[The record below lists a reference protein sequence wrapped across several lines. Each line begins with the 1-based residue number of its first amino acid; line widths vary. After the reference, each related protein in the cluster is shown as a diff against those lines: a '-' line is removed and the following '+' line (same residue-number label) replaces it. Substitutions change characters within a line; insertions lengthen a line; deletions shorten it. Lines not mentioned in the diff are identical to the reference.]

1 MKKVIKSIFIF
12 LLLCIMVN
20 VEALNV
26 GDQFTLTP
34 GASQTHSPSYGFNEQ
49 YQLHT
54 VTGGGKTYDAYCM
67 DRGKAAGQGASYVV
81 NRMMPKLKGDLA
93 VLYLMKNGADKEQ
106 IHLAIRLLV
115 SKGMLNW
122 SHTGTADYLAKID
135 AAVNCMKSDSTF
147 NSTLTEF
154 LSNTSKKSSD
164 NEENADEGGKS
175 LALLGFEKYNLLEG
189 KCKYTT
195 AAQCA
200 DATGKGCHLDSNN
213 CYIPSTSST
222 DICPT
227 IKNDIFEC
235 YTGRFQSPEKHG
247 CKIVDTCSFDTAAE
261 CSDKAG
267 LKCRERDGKWYQ
279 LNGAKCEECVPNEAQ
294 GIYCGNERS
303 STTGCKIAS
312 SCSGEQNELAYKD
325 CIYKANIKNSDSNE
339 QYHDWTCTKNSS
351 NICYRLERKGS
362 SGGSSSSCN
371 AKKGEY
377 TLNECNDRVKNGQGT
392 ECQKVSLFS
401 KCYKLVTKCI
411 KAKNQYSEKECK
423 TMVNKGKGI
432 TCKKIGNNCFQLIT
446 GSSKPGDDDPNPG
459 GSGGSGSGSGA
470 SVSCG
475 GFDGIKQLLIDAMN
489 YANEKFNSET
499 GESKVEKGP
508 ATEPEKA
515 DGIIKKIVSVKID
528 IKNITD
534 TSSDSEYFKYLG
546 FEVEKQNEATEV
558 KLLGASK
565 EFINTEEGWEP
576 ISEGTDLS
584 KLLEE
589 RNGTIYV
596 GFLVSRPSSD
606 DSQEVTDDDSEEEDC
621 EVKIKFKYEYSN
633 EDGGAVL
640 YASGN
645 TTGQQRFFIA
655 SEGEPIQDEFELDTS
670 LCDETTCD
678 PTSTLPNICEDGLE
692 PDKETG
698 NVEYEFREAYNAES
712 GKYNIK
718 KCLLSKN
725 SKDSAGNFYKLVD
738 TEFANKVAENDY
750 CEVKCKED
758 YIFGVPYKKNTES
771 GRYFQISVSLKGQ
784 QDCYTT
790 KLDYKKYTEDIVKK
804 QAEILDTYNE
814 WLENYENYT
823 FSLVQGDAVA
833 CNANSCPAITDQNGN
848 STGKC
853 SEAGYNGTYDYKK
866 MIDHSKNF
874 YTYEI
879 KEESDKWTIINV
891 KTGGDAPHGNPQ
903 FGEWT
908 NTKRCQ
914 GCSLTG
920 ECEWKIKPEKD
931 YADKKEGYK
940 TAALAAKQKLKDKMK
955 ELREIIDNYNSCVA
969 DHDYP
974 NLQLATDV
982 NMGLDRNGENE
993 VAYWDMVYK
1002 YNPSIQYSYR
1012 EPEPGVSSTKWISS
1026 VQAKS
1031 CEHGMN
1037 CDFMYSPD
1045 AIIVAD
1051 NYAVKKMVEAG
1062 LCTEYKPDEKTSN
1075 NSKPYC
1081 MSSDSIKDI
1090 DEESHFATW
1099 YCDGTIDNEYEI
1111 CTGDNSLQYEIESQ
1125 WTVLDEDL
1133 DKGIEETVTIGNN
1146 LINSNHKIT
1155 KVDYVHKIS
1164 SSRGTYK
1171 TERVYYS
1178 GHDDGDI
1185 KIEETPEHEIKN
1197 YDIVDGLPVGINT
1210 PTGTYYY
1217 KLTLD
1222 NFGTFYT
1229 PSDAPQVNGRIYG
1242 TLDRSLSSKIRGE
1255 EQTKGGE
1262 LNTSETIGKNEY
1274 ACTYEVNQNSCTD
1287 ASGNKHYKT
1296 ECKPNEDWDKCQE
1309 RLCPV
1314 NQGGPYCVE
1323 KSQSYYVCST
1333 THYDESC
1340 QQKGSR
1346 EEALLAVG
1354 CQPGEECENNYNC
1367 CPNCTVQCIGVCTVT
1382 PDGSQGGGSKP
1393 NYDFRPISPGNL
1405 FPNDRPKGYNW
1416 ESDPSVYNNSLVA
1429 RKAKDT
1435 IDEITARAKDTTSEE
1450 TTPSSGNPKVEN
1462 YSLKVVMDTDM
1473 ITKIR
1478 EYNKSQESYNNDTM
1492 TCYDYQI
1499 ERDEDH
1505 CKTDGYTWKKEGE
1518 SGKCV
1523 MANIFCYSSFVDD
1536 LADGKFG
1543 GEVDIKNKAGR
1554 TKAKEQ
1560 FSKTYIAPGVSN
1572 TDNLIVTN
1580 DYWTIYTFSTLDING
1595 DGIPDVGPSWK

>member
-93 VLYLMKNGADKEQ
+93 VIYLMKNGADKEQ

-154 LSNTSKKSSD
+154 LSNSSKKSD
-164 NEENADEGGKS
+164 NNSKEVA
-175 LALLGFEKYNLLEG
+175 LAY
-189 KCKYTT
+189 
-195 AAQCA
+195 
-200 DATGKGCHLDSNN
+200 D
-213 CYIPSTSST
+213 
-222 DICPT
+222 
-227 IKNDIFEC
+227 
-235 YTGRFQSPEKHG
+235 
-247 CKIVDTCSFDTAAE
+247 
-261 CSDKAG
+261 
-267 LKCRERDGKWYQ
+267 
-279 LNGAKCEECVPNEAQ
+279 NGAKLTPISNERFPYYSCKECSTVTLLRTDEQIELIPTLLMSLYAANVRASIPECGSIVNANKIANQCYFEDGYVWMSVWRTTYNGCRDFTNNAYFTAKKVDDSCQRLNANTCEELPLSVCNSYSTKCTVDNSCVSIN
-294 GIYCGNERS
+294 NN
-303 STTGCKIAS
+303 TTPGDD
-312 SCSGEQNELAYKD
+312 N
-325 CIYKANIKNSDSNE
+325 
-339 QYHDWTCTKNSS
+339 
-351 NICYRLERKGS
+351 
-362 SGGSSSSCN
+362 SSSCN
-371 AKKGEY
+371 ASKGEFIKDQCDGIKKTNGYGSCQEVGNGCYRYIGNKKCDSSKGEY
-377 TLNECNDRVKNGQGT
+377 IKDQCDGIKKTNGYK
-392 ECQKVSLFS
+392 EKVDGSCVIQS
-401 KCYKLVTKCI
+401 NGCYKFV
-411 KAKNQYSEKECK
+411 AD
-423 TMVNKGKGI
+423 
-432 TCKKIGNNCFQLIT
+432 
-446 GSSKPGDDDPNPG
+446 SSGD
-459 GSGGSGSGSGA
+459 GSGGNGSGA

-515 DGIIKKIVSVKID
+515 DGFIKKIVSVKID

-546 FEVEKQNEATEV
+546 FEVEKENEATKVE
-558 KLLGASK
+558 LLGASK
-565 EFINTEEGWEP
+565 EFINTEDGWKSKP
-576 ISEGTDLS
+576 ISEGADLL

-712 GKYNIK
+712 KKYNIK

-725 SKDSAGNFYKLVD
+725 SKDKAKNPYKLID
-738 TEFANKVAENDY
+738 KEYANKVAENDY

-758 YIFGVPYKKNTES
+758 YIFGVPYKKSTES
-771 GRYFQISVSLKGQ
+771 GRYFQISVSLKGE

-804 QAEILDTYNE
+804 QKEILDTYNE
-814 WLENYENYT
+814 WLENYENYKQYQWTQADPMICSQETCTPSHDKNGT
-823 FSLVQGDAVA
+823 FTGCNSSESGPYDYIYKVIHSNKFKCATITEGDDKWIIDVDECTKDPKEFGKFKNEKTCSASG
-833 CNANSCPAITDQNGN
+833 NSC
-848 STGKC
+848 ST
-853 SEAGYNGTYDYKK
+853 S
-866 MIDHSKNF
+866 
-874 YTYEI
+874 
-879 KEESDKWTIINV
+879 
-891 KTGGDAPHGNPQ
+891 
-903 FGEWT
+903 
-908 NTKRCQ
+908 
-914 GCSLTG
+914 G
-920 ECEWKIKPEKD
+920 ECKVE
-931 YADKKEGYK
+931 K
-940 TAALAAKQKLKDKMK
+940 TAQKDWEDQKGDFEGAAQDAKQTLKDKMK
-955 ELREIIDNYNSCVA
+955 ELREIIDNYNSCAA

-974 NLQLATDV
+974 NLQLETDK
-982 NMGLDRNGENE
+982 NMGLGRDGENE
-993 VAYWDMVYK
+993 VAYWDMVYR
-1002 YNPSIQYSYR
+1002 YMPSIQYSYK
-1012 EPEPGVSSTKWISS
+1012 EPEPGISSTKWISS
-1026 VQAKS
+1026 VQGET

-1037 CDFMYSPD
+1037 CDYMYSPD
-1045 AIIVAD
+1045 AVVIGDSYAIEAMSTAD
-1051 NYAVKKMVEAG
+1051 KCVKVDSLEAIKDTPN
-1062 LCTEYKPDEKTSN
+1062 LSQ
-1075 NSKPYC
+1075 KPYC
-1081 MSSDSIKDI
+1081 MASDSINDI
-1090 DEESHFATW
+1090 DDDDHPATW
-1099 YCDGTIDNEYEI
+1099 YCDGTITNDYEE
-1111 CTGDNSLQYEIESQ
+1111 CVGDNSLQYESEFQ

-1146 LINSNHKIT
+1146 LSNSKHIIT
-1155 KVDYVHKIS
+1155 KVDYVHKIAS
-1164 SSRGTYK
+1164 SKGTYK

-1185 KIEETPEHEIKN
+1185 KIEKTPEHEIKN

-1217 KLTLD
+1217 KLTLN
-1222 NFGTFYT
+1222 NFGTFY
-1229 PSDAPQVNGRIYG
+1229 SNVNENGRIYG

-1560 FSKTYIAPGVSN
+1560 FSKTYVAPGVSN

-1580 DYWTIYTFSTLDING
+1580 DYWTIYTFTTLDKNG

>member
-12 LLLCIMVN
+12 LLLSIMVN
-20 VEALNV
+20 VNALNV
-26 GDQFTLTP
+26 GDQFTLSP
-34 GASQTHSPSYGFNEQ
+34 GASQTHSASYGFNEQ

-67 DRGKAAGQGASYVV
+67 DRGKAAGAGASYVV
-81 NRMMPKLKGDLA
+81 SRMMPKLKGDYA

-154 LSNTSKKSSD
+154 LSNTSKKNSD
-164 NEENADEGGKS
+164 NDENADEGGKS
-175 LALLGFEKYNLLEG
+175 LAFLGFEKYNLLEG

-222 DICPT
+222 DNCPT
-227 IKNDIFEC
+227 IKDKVFEC
-235 YTGRFQSPEKHG
+235 YTGERFKSTEKFG
-247 CKIVDTCSFDTAAE
+247 CKIVDTCSFNTAAE
-261 CSDKAG
+261 CSKHANLHCKYDNTKKA
-267 LKCRERDGKWYQ
+267 WVQ
-279 LNGAKCEECVPNEAQ
+279 LNGSSCKSCDKYSSERENDGCRKCDTSNSNGSNNNNCDTAQKLQTSLDNCKNEASKMEQ
-294 GIYCGNERS
+294 QSFNTKKYTCKLDNMTKCFYVAEDTSGNRNNK
-303 STTGCKIAS
+303 CDAS
-312 SCSGEQNELAYKD
+312 
-325 CIYKANIKNSDSNE
+325 
-339 QYHDWTCTKNSS
+339 
-351 NICYRLERKGS
+351 
-362 SGGSSSSCN
+362 
-371 AKKGEY
+371 GEY
-377 TLNECNDRVKNGQGT
+377 TKDQCDGMKKTNNSGSCESVGNG
-392 ECQKVSLFS
+392 
-401 KCYKLVTKCI
+401 CYKYVTDS
-411 KAKNQYSEKECK
+411 N
-423 TMVNKGKGI
+423 
-432 TCKKIGNNCFQLIT
+432 IGGN
-446 GSSKPGDDDPNPG
+446 G
-459 GSGGSGSGSGA
+459 GSVNPSGGT

-515 DGIIKKIVSVKID
+515 DGVIKKIVSVKID

-546 FEVEKQNEATEV
+546 FEVEKQNEATDV

-565 EFINTEEGWEP
+565 EFINTEDGWES
-576 ISEGTDLS
+576 ISEGADLS

-621 EVKIKFKYEYSN
+621 DVKIKFKYEYSN

-640 YASGN
+640 YAAGN

-692 PDKETG
+692 PDEETG

-725 SKDSAGNFYKLVD
+725 SKDKAGNEYKLKDDEYAQMVSD
-738 TEFANKVAENDY
+738 NDY

-758 YIFGVPYKKNTES
+758 YIFGVPYKKSTES
-771 GRYFQISVSLKGQ
+771 GRYFQISVSLKGE

-790 KLDYKKYTEDIVKK
+790 KLNYKKYTEDIVNK
-804 QAEILDTYNE
+804 QKEILDTYNE
-814 WLENYENYT
+814 WLENYENYKQYQWT
-823 FSLVQGDAVA
+823 QGKAMECTNQTCTANYYTDA
-833 CNANSCPAITDQNGN
+833 NGN
-848 STGKC
+848 RNFSGC
-853 SEAGYNGTYDYKK
+853 SNTPSTYDYYYNV
-866 MIDHSKNF
+866 IHSNK
-874 YTYEI
+874 YKYATITEQ
-879 KEESDKWTIINV
+879 EDKWVIEVNDGSIEPT
-891 KTGGDAPHGNPQ
+891 Q
-903 FGEWT
+903 FGIFKNEKT
-908 NTKRCQ
+908 
-914 GCSLTG
+914 CSSSGNSCSTSG
-920 ECEWKIKPEKD
+920 ECKVE
-931 YADKKEGYK
+931 K
-940 TAALAAKQKLKDKMK
+940 TAQKDWEDQKGDFESAAQGAKQTLKTLLEDLRQIVDK
-955 ELREIIDNYNSCVA
+955 YNSCAA
-969 DHDYP
+969 DHDYASK
-974 NLQLATDV
+974 QTDKSQAY
-982 NMGLDRNGENE
+982 GE
-993 VAYWDMVYK
+993 VAFWDMIYR
-1002 YNPSIQYSYR
+1002 YNPDIQYSYE
-1012 EPEPGVSSTKWISS
+1012 EPEPGISTTRWISS
-1026 VQAKS
+1026 VQGIS

-1045 AIIVAD
+1045 AL
-1051 NYAVKKMVEAG
+1051 VEA
-1062 LCTEYKPDEKTSN
+1062 EKCADTSGGKVTCSEN
-1075 NSKPYC
+1075 T
-1081 MSSDSIKDI
+1081 SIKDV
-1090 DEESHFATW
+1090 DDDTHESTW
-1099 YCDGTIDNEYEI
+1099 YCDGNIDNEYEQ
-1111 CTGDNSLQYEIESQ
+1111 CQGSTTLDYADEYH
-1125 WTVLDEDL
+1125 WMVPDEDL
-1133 DKGIEETVTIGNN
+1133 DTGIDSEIRIGTNMT
-1146 LINSNHKIT
+1146 NSLHKIT
-1155 KVDYVHKIS
+1155 KVDYVHKIAS
-1164 SSRGTYK
+1164 SKGTYK

-1217 KLTLD
+1217 KLTLN
-1222 NFGTFYT
+1222 NFGTFY
-1229 PSDAPQVNGRIYG
+1229 SNVNENGRIYSDL
-1242 TLDRSLSSKIRGE
+1242 TNSLSSLIRE
-1255 EQTKGGE
+1255 NTTTKNSDE
-1262 LNTSETIGKNEY
+1262 VNSNEY

-1296 ECKPNEDWDKCQE
+1296 ECDPNEDWDKCQE

-1367 CPNCTVQCIGVCTVT
+1367 CPNCVVQCIGVCTVT

-1416 ESDPSVYNNSLVA
+1416 ESNPSVYNNSLVA

-1435 IDEITARAKDTTSEE
+1435 IDEITTRANNITSEE
-1450 TTPSSGNPKVEN
+1450 TTPSSGNPKVED
-1462 YSLKVVMDTDM
+1462 YSLKVVMDSDM

-1478 EYNKSQESYNNDTM
+1478 EYNKTQESYNNDTM

-1499 ERDEDH
+1499 DRDEDG
-1505 CKTDGYTWKKEGE
+1505 CKKAGYTWKKEGD

-1543 GEVDIKNKAGR
+1543 GEVDIKNKEGR

-1560 FSKTYIAPGVSN
+1560 FSKAYVAPGVSN

-1580 DYWTIYTFSTLDING
+1580 DYWTIYTFNTLDING

>member
-20 VEALNV
+20 VNALNV

-34 GASQTHSPSYGFNEQ
+34 GASQAHSPSYGFNEQ

-67 DRGKAAGQGASYVV
+67 DRGKAAGAGASYVV
-81 NRMMPKLKGDLA
+81 SRMMPKLKGDYA

-154 LSNTSKKSSD
+154 LSNTSKKNSD
-164 NEENADEGGKS
+164 NDENADEGGKS
-175 LALLGFEKYNLLEG
+175 LALLGFEKYNLLES

-222 DICPT
+222 DNCPT
-227 IKNDIFEC
+227 IKDKVFEC
-235 YTGRFQSPEKHG
+235 YTGERFKSTEKFG
-247 CKIVDTCSFDTAAE
+247 CKIVDLCAFNTAAE
-261 CSDKAG
+261 CSKNAG
-267 LKCRERDGKWYQ
+267 FKCKKRDGKWVQ
-279 LNGAKCEECVPNEAQ
+279 INNAPCDECVPNEAK
-294 GIYCGNERS
+294 GLYCGDERS
-303 STTGCKIAS
+303 STTGCIIAS
-312 SCSGEQNELAYKD
+312 
-325 CIYKANIKNSDSNE
+325 
-339 QYHDWTCTKNSS
+339 
-351 NICYRLERKGS
+351 ERKS
-362 SGGSSSSCN
+362 TSSSCN

-377 TLNECNDRVKNGQGT
+377 TLNECNSRVNDGQGT

-423 TMVNKGKGI
+423 TMVNNGKGI
-432 TCKKIGNNCFQLIT
+432 TCTKIGNNCFQLIT
-446 GSSKPGDDDPNPG
+446 SSSKPGDDNSNPG

-515 DGIIKKIVSVKID
+515 DGVIKKIVSVKID

-565 EFINTEEGWEP
+565 EFINTEDGWES
-576 ISEGTDLS
+576 ISEGADLS

-621 EVKIKFKYEYSN
+621 DVKIKFKYEYSN

-640 YASGN
+640 YAAGN

-692 PDKETG
+692 PDEETG

-725 SKDSAGNFYKLVD
+725 SKDKAGNEYKLKDDEYAQMVSD
-738 TEFANKVAENDY
+738 NDY

-758 YIFGVPYKKNTES
+758 YIFGVPYKKSTES
-771 GRYFQISVSLKGQ
+771 GRYFQISVSLKGE

-790 KLDYKKYTEDIVKK
+790 KLNYKKYTEDIVKK

-833 CNANSCPAITDQNGN
+833 CNASSCSPITDQNGN

-853 SEAGYNGTYDYKK
+853 TEAGYNGAYDYKK
-866 MIDHSKNF
+866 MIDHSNNF

-891 KTGGDAPHGNPQ
+891 KP
-903 FGEWT
+903 
-908 NTKRCQ
+908 
-914 GCSLTG
+914 
-920 ECEWKIKPEKD
+920 
-931 YADKKEGYK
+931 
-940 TAALAAKQKLKDKMK
+940 
-955 ELREIIDNYNSCVA
+955 
-969 DHDYP
+969 
-974 NLQLATDV
+974 
-982 NMGLDRNGENE
+982 
-993 VAYWDMVYK
+993 
-1002 YNPSIQYSYR
+1002 
-1012 EPEPGVSSTKWISS
+1012 
-1026 VQAKS
+1026 
-1031 CEHGMN
+1031 
-1037 CDFMYSPD
+1037 
-1045 AIIVAD
+1045 
-1051 NYAVKKMVEAG
+1051 
-1062 LCTEYKPDEKTSN
+1062 
-1075 NSKPYC
+1075 
-1081 MSSDSIKDI
+1081 
-1090 DEESHFATW
+1090 
-1099 YCDGTIDNEYEI
+1099 
-1111 CTGDNSLQYEIESQ
+1111 
-1125 WTVLDEDL
+1125 
-1133 DKGIEETVTIGNN
+1133 
-1146 LINSNHKIT
+1146 
-1155 KVDYVHKIS
+1155 
-1164 SSRGTYK
+1164 
-1171 TERVYYS
+1171 
-1178 GHDDGDI
+1178 
-1185 KIEETPEHEIKN
+1185 
-1197 YDIVDGLPVGINT
+1197 
-1210 PTGTYYY
+1210 
-1217 KLTLD
+1217 
-1222 NFGTFYT
+1222 
-1229 PSDAPQVNGRIYG
+1229 
-1242 TLDRSLSSKIRGE
+1242 
-1255 EQTKGGE
+1255 
-1262 LNTSETIGKNEY
+1262 
-1274 ACTYEVNQNSCTD
+1274 
-1287 ASGNKHYKT
+1287 
-1296 ECKPNEDWDKCQE
+1296 
-1309 RLCPV
+1309 
-1314 NQGGPYCVE
+1314 
-1323 KSQSYYVCST
+1323 
-1333 THYDESC
+1333 
-1340 QQKGSR
+1340 
-1346 EEALLAVG
+1346 ALL
-1354 CQPGEECENNYNC
+1354 
-1367 CPNCTVQCIGVCTVT
+1367 
-1382 PDGSQGGGSKP
+1382 
-1393 NYDFRPISPGNL
+1393 
-1405 FPNDRPKGYNW
+1405 
-1416 ESDPSVYNNSLVA
+1416 
-1429 RKAKDT
+1429 
-1435 IDEITARAKDTTSEE
+1435 
-1450 TTPSSGNPKVEN
+1450 
-1462 YSLKVVMDTDM
+1462 
-1473 ITKIR
+1473 
-1478 EYNKSQESYNNDTM
+1478 
-1492 TCYDYQI
+1492 
-1499 ERDEDH
+1499 
-1505 CKTDGYTWKKEGE
+1505 
-1518 SGKCV
+1518 
-1523 MANIFCYSSFVDD
+1523 
-1536 LADGKFG
+1536 
-1543 GEVDIKNKAGR
+1543 
-1554 TKAKEQ
+1554 
-1560 FSKTYIAPGVSN
+1560 
-1572 TDNLIVTN
+1572 
-1580 DYWTIYTFSTLDING
+1580 
-1595 DGIPDVGPSWK
+1595 

>member
-154 LSNTSKKSSD
+154 LSNTSKKNSD
-164 NEENADEGGKS
+164 NDENTDEGGKS

-222 DICPT
+222 DNCPT
-227 IKNDIFEC
+227 IKDKVFEC
-235 YTGRFQSPEKHG
+235 YTGERFKSTEKFG
-247 CKIVDTCSFDTAAE
+247 CKKVDTCSFNTAAE
-261 CSDKAG
+261 CSDNAG
-267 LKCRERDGKWYQ
+267 LKCKKRDGKWYQ

-303 STTGCKIAS
+303 ATTGCKIAS
-312 SCSGEQNELAYKD
+312 SCSGEQNDLAYKD
-325 CIYKANIKNSDSNE
+325 CEYKANQKNSQE
-339 QYHDWTCTKNSS
+339 QYHDWVCTKKSGS
-351 NICYRLERKGS
+351 ICYKLERKGS

-377 TLNECNDRVKNGQGT
+377 TLNECNSRVNDGQGT

-423 TMVNKGKGI
+423 TMVNNGKGI
-432 TCKKIGNNCFQLIT
+432 TCTKIGNNCFQLIT
-446 GSSKPGDDDPNPG
+446 SSSKPGDDNSNPG

-515 DGIIKKIVSVKID
+515 DGVIKKIVSVKID

-565 EFINTEEGWEP
+565 EFINTEDGWES
-576 ISEGTDLS
+576 ISEGADLS

-606 DSQEVTDDDSEEEDC
+606 DSQEATDDDSEEEDC

-640 YASGN
+640 YAAGN

-692 PDKETG
+692 PDEETG

-725 SKDSAGNFYKLVD
+725 SKDKAGNEYKLKDDEYAQMVSD
-738 TEFANKVAENDY
+738 NDY

-758 YIFGVPYKKNTES
+758 YIFGVPYKKSTES
-771 GRYFQISVSLKGQ
+771 GRYFQISVSLKGE

-804 QAEILDTYNE
+804 QKEILDTYNE
-814 WLENYENYT
+814 WLENYENYKQYQWT
-823 FSLVQGDAVA
+823 QAD
-833 CNANSCPAITDQNGN
+833 PMI
-848 STGKC
+848 C
-853 SEAGYNGTYDYKK
+853 SQETCTPSHDKNGTFTGCNSSESGPYDYIYKV
-866 MIDHSKNF
+866 IHSNKF
-874 YTYEI
+874 KCATITEGD
-879 KEESDKWTIINV
+879 DKWTIDVDECSKDPKEFGKFKNE
-891 KTGGDAPHGNPQ
+891 KTCSASGNS
-903 FGEWT
+903 
-908 NTKRCQ
+908 
-914 GCSLTG
+914 CSTSG
-920 ECEWKIKPEKD
+920 ECKVE
-931 YADKKEGYK
+931 K
-940 TAALAAKQKLKDKMK
+940 TAQKDWEDQKGDFEGAAQDAKQTLKDKMK
-955 ELREIIDNYNSCVA
+955 ELREIIDNYNSCAA

-974 NLQLATDV
+974 NLQLETDK
-982 NMGLDRNGENE
+982 NMGLGRDGENE
-993 VAYWDMVYK
+993 VAYWDMVYR
-1002 YNPSIQYSYR
+1002 YMPSIQYSYK
-1012 EPEPGVSSTKWISS
+1012 EPEPGISSTKWISS
-1026 VQAKS
+1026 VQGET

-1037 CDFMYSPD
+1037 CDYMYSPD
-1045 AIIVAD
+1045 AVVIGDSYAIEAMSTAD
-1051 NYAVKKMVEAG
+1051 KCVKVDSLEAIKDTPN
-1062 LCTEYKPDEKTSN
+1062 LSQ
-1075 NSKPYC
+1075 KPYC
-1081 MSSDSIKDI
+1081 MASDSINDI
-1090 DEESHFATW
+1090 DDDDHPATW
-1099 YCDGTIDNEYEI
+1099 YCDGTITNDYEE
-1111 CTGDNSLQYEIESQ
+1111 CVGDNSLQYESEFQ

-1146 LINSNHKIT
+1146 LSNSEHKIT
-1155 KVDYVHKIS
+1155 KVDYVHKIAS
-1164 SSRGTYK
+1164 SGGTYK

-1185 KIEETPEHEIKN
+1185 KIEKTPEHEIKN

-1217 KLTLD
+1217 KLTLN
-1222 NFGTFYT
+1222 NFGTFY
-1229 PSDAPQVNGRIYG
+1229 SNVNENGRIYG
-1242 TLDRSLSSKIRGE
+1242 TLDRSLSSQIRGE

-1296 ECKPNEDWDKCQE
+1296 ECDPNEDWDKCQE

-1560 FSKTYIAPGVSN
+1560 FSKTYVAPGVSN